1 MGLTWRNHRRASGGS
16 ASVPSARNGN
26 SKKEMCPFH
35 FGGASAAFSVCSKKI
50 EWTFGC
56 HSSLRAYSAGIL
68 TSQRGPHV
76 LPIMWRRLRGAAF
89 IIASVTRRKH
99 TISSLSTV
107 KWTSLLSLATRPLD
121 AGSLFVLAQ
130 SRREDASLD
139 GRGQQVG
146 TWSSLEACR
155 LLASNGIT
163 VEFKGIAGMS
173 THASYHDWLQS

>member
-1 MGLTWRNHRRASGGS
+1 MQGHSYRGTLRCESQLLPPHAAFRRALEHVSGLAACWHVRGDRACPMATRCMGLSGT
-16 ASVPSARNGN
+16 V
-26 SKKEMCPFH
+26 KHCD
-35 FGGASAAFSVCSKKI
+35 VCSKKI
-50 EWTFGC
+50 EWTLRC

-146 TWSSLEACR
+146 FWFTFEACS
-155 LLASNGIT
+155 LLASN
-163 VEFKGIAGMS
+163 EF
-173 THASYHDWLQS
+173 TR

>member
-1 MGLTWRNHRRASGGS
+1 MSLCYILLVQTLGPRAGAPRAAPEIVHFRRSCIHEPATEG
-16 ASVPSARNGN
+16 R
-26 SKKEMCPFH
+26 
-35 FGGASAAFSVCSKKI
+35 VCSKKI
-50 EWTFGC
+50 EWTLGC
-56 HSSLRAYSAGIL
+56 RGSLRAYSAGIL
-68 TSQRGPHV
+68 TSQRGLHV